1 MKLNRLGR
9 SLLIPLV
16 SALVSFLF
24 ATLSF
29 AAGSTNVDKS
39 GVAVHGYDPV
49 AYFTDSKPVKGTAER
64 SFAVEGVT
72 YWFVNDQNLAAFKA
86 DPGKYAPQYGGYCAY
101 GVAQG
106 YKPDIDPTAFKVV
119 EGKLY
124 LNLSPDVQS
133 RWVKDIPGY
142 INDAD
147 KNWKTLVSK

>member
-1 MKLNRLGR
+1 MNFTLFRRN
-9 SLLIPLV
+9 LLI
-16 SALVSFLF
+16 ALVSFLF
-24 ATLSF
+24 ATLGW
-29 AAGSTNVDKS
+29 AAGATNVDKS

-49 AYFTDSKPVKGTAER
+49 AYFTDGKPVKGTAER
-64 SFAVEGVT
+64 SFAVDGVT
-72 YWFVNDQNLAAFKA
+72 YWFANDQNLAAFKA
-86 DPGKYAPQYGGYCAY
+86 EPAKYAPQYGGYCAY

>member
-1 MKLNRLGR
+1 MMNFKRLGF
-9 SLLIPLV
+9 SLLI
-16 SALVSFLF
+16 SFTSLLF

-29 AAGSTNVDKS
+29 AAGATNVDKS

-49 AYFTDSKPVKGTAER
+49 AYFTDGKPMKGSAER

-72 YWFVNDQNLAAFKA
+72 YWFVNDQNLTAFKA
-86 DPGKYAPQYGGYCAY
+86 DPAKYAPQYGGYCAY